1 MRGNT
6 KSGTGEREFIASF
19 REGDHIPLSRKR
31 AGVKSRGV
39 IAYFK
44 KSDHIPHAVRGREKS
59 STAGEDM
66 IATFRKGDYISYY
79 RLRGLQT
86 SWRELIAY

>member
-66 IATFRKGDYISYY
+66 IATYKKVITSPFIVLGDSKS
-79 RLRGLQT
+79 GGE
-86 SWRELIAY
+86 S